1 MDKHNFISVAES
13 LNLSSYAV
21 SRILQQVRIVGLA
34 SLICL
39 GLAACGSTKSSNN
52 NAHSSDKPLVKQPNI
67 IYIFADDWGWGDLS
81 VHGNKQV
88 NTPNI
93 DKLAAEGTDFYQFSV
108 SSPVCSPSRAAVMTG
123 QFPSR
128 NNINQHFATIKHHE
142 RAGMPDWLDAKAA
155 MLPRVLKDAGYAT
168 GHFGKWHLTNVQIED
183 APLPTEYGYDEYGAF
198 NLPGYNMPPSETAN
212 QAIDFIKRH
221 KDQPFFVNL
230 WIHETH
236 TPHYPEPA
244 LMKEYG
250 HLNEQEMLYSAIIA
264 AGDRDVGRIMALLKE
279 LNIDDNTL
287 VIFSSDNGPE
297 VTGERKFMDDDS
309 TGPGFGTFYSV
320 GKTLGLKGAKRSLYA
335 GGVRV
340 PFIARWPGVVPAGAI
355 DKNSVL
361 NAVDLL
367 PTFADLAGATLP
379 AEYVSDGQS
388 IRLALAGETFER
400 SKTLYWVWPPGKGSK
415 STATPNWPNY
425 GILKGDWKLLVNDTL
440 KIEEL
445 YQVKEDWYEENNVAA
460 QHPEVVKALRGEM
473 LRLQQQFPATIP
485 EHVKSKLRDQ
495 N

>member
-1 MDKHNFISVAES
+1 MNKYKFARVVQNIDLTSCT
-13 LNLSSYAV
+13 V
-21 SRILQQVRIVGLA
+21 SKLLRQARIVALT
-34 SLICL
+34 SLVSL
-39 GLAACGSTKSSNN
+39 TLNACGSTKDANDGTNSPE
-52 NAHSSDKPLVKQPNI
+52 KLLVKQPNI

-81 VHGNKQV
+81 VHGNEQV
-88 NTPNI
+88 KTPNI
-93 DKLAAEGTDFYQFSV
+93 DILAKEGTDFYQFSV

-128 NNINQHFATIKHHE
+128 NNINQHFATIEHHE
-142 RAGMPDWLDAKAA
+142 RAGMPDWLDSKAE
-155 MLPRVLKDAGYAT
+155 MLPRILKDAGYAT
-168 GHFGKWHLTNVQIED
+168 AHFGKWHLTNVQIKD

-198 NLPGYNMPPSETAN
+198 NLPGYNMPPSETAT

-244 LMKEYG
+244 LMKEYE
-250 HLNEQEMLYSAIIA
+250 HLKEQEMLYSAIIA
-264 AGDRDVGRIMALLKE
+264 AGDRDVGKIMALLKE

-309 TGPGFGTFYSV
+309 TGPGFGTYYSV

-355 DKNSVL
+355 DKTSVL

-379 AEYVSDGQS
+379 SKYVSDGES
-388 IRLALAGETFER
+388 IRLALTGETFER
-400 SKTLYWVWPPGKGSK
+400 SKVMYWVWPPGKGSK

-425 GILKGDWKLLVNDTL
+425 GIQRGDWKLLVNDSL
-440 KIEEL
+440 GIEEL
-445 YQVKEDWYEENNVAA
+445 YQVKEDWYEKTNVAE
-460 QHPEVVKALRGEM
+460 QHHDVVQALRAEM
-473 LRLQQQFPATIP
+473 LRLQQEFPSTIS
-485 EHVKSKLRDQ
+485 EHVKSTLRDKD
-495 N
+495 

>member
-1 MDKHNFISVAES
+1 MDKFNLTKRVISHSQKNSVAFKLLRSVRVFGAVSFISF
-13 LNLSSYAV
+13 
-21 SRILQQVRIVGLA
+21 
-34 SLICL
+34 
-39 GLAACGSTKSSNN
+39 GLAACGVTNTSS
-52 NAHSSDKPLVKQPNI
+52 HGTDSSEAVLVKQPNI

-88 NTPNI
+88 KTPNI

-128 NNINQHFATIKHHE
+128 NNVNQHFATIEHHQ
-142 RAGMPDWLDAKAA
+142 RAGMPDWLDPTVE
-155 MLPRVLKDAGYAT
+155 MLPRTLKNAGYAT

-183 APLPTEYGYDEYGAF
+183 APLPSEYGYDEYAAF
-198 NLPGYNMPPSETAN
+198 NLPGYNMPPSETATR
-212 QAIDFIKRH
+212 AIDFIKRH

-250 HLNEQEMLYSAIIA
+250 HLNEQDMLYSAIIA

-279 LNIDDNTL
+279 LGIDDNTL

-309 TGPGFGTFYSV
+309 TGPGFGTYYSV

-355 DKNSVL
+355 DKTSVL

-367 PTFADLAGATLP
+367 PTFAALAGAELP
-379 AEYVSDGQS
+379 AEFVSDGEN
-388 IRLALAGETFER
+388 IRLALEGETFER
-400 SKTLYWVWPPGKGSK
+400 SKTLYWVWPPGKASK
-415 STATPNWPNY
+415 STATANWPNY
-425 GILKGDWKLLVNDTL
+425 GIQKGDWKLLVNDSL
-440 KIEEL
+440 GVEEL
-445 YQVKEDWYEENNVAA
+445 YQVKQDWYEKTNVAA
-460 QHPEVVKALRGEM
+460 LHPKVVAELRAEI
-473 LRLQQQFPATIP
+473 LSLQQQFPETVPA
-485 EHVKSKLRDQ
+485 HVKSTLRGQ
-495 N
+495 Q